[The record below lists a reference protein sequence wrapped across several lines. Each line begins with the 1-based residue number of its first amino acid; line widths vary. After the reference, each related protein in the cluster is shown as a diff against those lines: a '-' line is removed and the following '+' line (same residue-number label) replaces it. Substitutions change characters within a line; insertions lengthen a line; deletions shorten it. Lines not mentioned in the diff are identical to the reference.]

1 AARADEDDDG
11 DHDQARDLYERGEI
25 KGLANILDVVRT
37 KAPGDVVAVDL
48 IRKADRW
55 VRIASMCRPV
65 FWSTSCEGD
74 RLKDRNRSFGQLL
87 AASVALRSTS

>member
-1 AARADEDDDG
+1 MKRQWKRLAVLVLAGLVLAMPLAARADEDDDG
-11 DHDQARDLYERGEI
+11 DHDRARDLYERGEI

-55 VRIASMCRPV
+55 
-65 FWSTSCEGD
+65 
-74 RLKDRNRSFGQLL
+74 
-87 AASVALRSTS
+87 